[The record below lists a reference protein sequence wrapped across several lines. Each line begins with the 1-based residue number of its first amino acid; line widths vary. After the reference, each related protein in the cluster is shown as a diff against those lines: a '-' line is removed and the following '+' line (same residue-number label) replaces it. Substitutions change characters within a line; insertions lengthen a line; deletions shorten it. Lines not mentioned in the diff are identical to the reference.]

1 MTLDMS
7 WDSFKTSLRTYFF
20 PILQDLYIVPKNKNK
35 KLFGLSFHK
44 THVTWN
50 IRLEK
55 ITNPAVLWGNK
66 ERINKGKK
74 RELTCSTSRSWF
86 AELTG
91 SAIPS
96 VKKAEKK
103 TKLNRKLH
111 QAVMRW
117 RRLPC
122 LCLHRCI
129 RCFLLL
135 LLSLLFLLW
144 PLIKIQF
151 PTTQKIYIQINIY
164 VLQSQKSQTASKW
177 VSFWSMKNGWDRWS
191 DERDFIE
198 RETWCM
204 HAWFDFLRSVWA
216 TWVGLG
222 GSKRTWTQC
231 RERERERRR
240 NEREVSGH
248 ID

>member
-1 MTLDMS
+1 MS
-7 WDSFKTSLRTYFF
+7 WDSFKNSLSTYFF
-20 PILQDLYIVPKNKNK
+20 PILQDLYIVPKKKKK
-35 KLFGLSFHK
+35 KLFGLPFHK

-55 ITNPAVLWGNK
+55 IKNPAVLWGNK

-74 RELTCSTSRSWF
+74 RELTCSTSRSWC

-129 RCFLLL
+129 CCFLLL

-151 PTTQKIYIQINIY
+151 PTAQKIYIQINIY
-164 VLQSQKSQTASKW
+164 VLQSQKPQTASKW
-177 VSFWSMKNGWDRWS
+177 VSFWSMKNG
-191 DERDFIE
+191 
-198 RETWCM
+198 
-204 HAWFDFLRSVWA
+204 
-216 TWVGLG
+216 
-222 GSKRTWTQC
+222 
-231 RERERERRR
+231 
-240 NEREVSGH
+240 
-248 ID
+248 